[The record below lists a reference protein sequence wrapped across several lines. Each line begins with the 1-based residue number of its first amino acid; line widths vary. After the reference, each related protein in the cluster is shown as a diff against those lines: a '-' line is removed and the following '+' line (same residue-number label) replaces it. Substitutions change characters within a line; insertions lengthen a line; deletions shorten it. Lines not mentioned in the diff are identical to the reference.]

1 MALGC
6 AAALGPAAALVA
18 MPGAAVGLAT
28 TARHGLTS
36 LPAAAQGPISAA
48 LGRDEPTYHLTGFQ
62 AVNPAQRL
70 RAGFSRGGVT
80 VAAGAARLGITLSA
94 YGYASALRPL
104 GSVAP
109 LVSANRVSYAHG
121 SLTEWYVNGPFG
133 LEQGFDVAARPSTG
147 NGPLTLSLALSGN
160 LDVRLERGLLL
171 LRGRGVTLRYGGLL
185 ATDARGRMLHSWL
198 GLVRG
203 HVLIRVDDRGAA
215 YPLRIDPF
223 IQQAEL
229 TASDGAAED
238 KLGWSVAASD
248 DTIVVGAPLHK
259 VGSNVSQGAA
269 YVFVMPALG
278 WASATQSAELTASD
292 GAAGDALGFSVAV
305 SGDTIVVG
313 APGHTVDSDPGQG
326 TAYVFVMPA
335 SGWAGSLTKTAELAA
350 SNGAEGEELGGS
362 VAVSGDTIVVGAP
375 FQPVGSHAN
384 QGAAYVFVMPASGW
398 AGSLTQTAEL
408 TASDGA
414 EGDELGYSGGVSGD
428 TIVAGAPFQ
437 PVDSHANQGAAYVF
451 VMPTSRWANTTQTA
465 ELTASDGAAGNG
477 LGYSVGVSGDTIA
490 AGAPGHKVDSN
501 VGQGAAY
508 VFVMP
513 ALGWASATQTA
524 ELTASDGAADD
535 ELGYSVGVSDDTVL
549 AGAPFHRVAAN
560 AKQGAAYAFAMPT
573 SGWAGSLTQ
582 TAELAASDGAAEDKL
597 GWSVAASDDTV
608 LAGAPFHRVG
618 ANALQGTAYAFVAP
632 LPSIVIASPV
642 NGATY
647 TQGQT
652 VAAGY
657 ACSAPAG
664 VSVTACEGPIANGT
678 AINTA
683 ALGPHTF
690 TVNATDSEGL
700 SASQSASYAV
710 VAGPVVSGLSET
722 AKTWREGNALAH
734 ITAKKNNKKKLP
746 LGTTFSFSLNVPAS
760 VTFTFTEP
768 AGGRTVGET
777 CVTQTN
783 KNKSKRHCTRTVIV
797 GTLTF
802 FAHTGANKVR
812 FEGRISKHKKLEP
825 GSYALLITATA
836 SGKHS
841 TTGPLRFTIV
851 LS

>member
-1 MALGC
+1 MVLARPVLAAAQVGAAALGC
-6 AAALGPAAALVA
+6 AAALGSAAALVA

-48 LGRDEPTYHLTGFQ
+48 LGRDEPAYDLTGFQ

-80 VAAGAARLGITLSA
+80 VAAGGARLGMTLSA

-121 SLTEWYVNGPFG
+121 LLTEWYANGPFG

-147 NGPLTLSLALSGN
+147 NGPLTFSLALSGN

-198 GLVRG
+198 DLVRG

-278 WASATQSAELTASD
+278 WASATQTAELTASG

-313 APGHTVDSDPGQG
+313 APGHTVGSDPGQG
-326 TAYVFVMPA
+326 T
-335 SGWAGSLTKTAELAA
+335 
-350 SNGAEGEELGGS
+350 
-362 VAVSGDTIVVGAP
+362 
-375 FQPVGSHAN
+375 
-384 QGAAYVFVMPASGW
+384 AYVFVMPASGW

-408 TASDGA
+408 TASNGA
-414 EGDELGYSGGVSGD
+414 EGEELGGSVAVSGD
-428 TIVAGAPFQ
+428 TIVVGAPFQ

-465 ELTASDGAAGNG
+465 ELTASNGAAGNG
-477 LGYSVGVSGDTIA
+477 LGYSVGVSGDTIV

-513 ALGWASATQTA
+513 TLGWASATQTA

-549 AGAPFHRVAAN
+549 AGAPFHRVGAN

-582 TAELAASDGAAEDKL
+582 TAELAASDGATEDKL

-618 ANALQGTAYAFVAP
+618 ANALQGTTYAFVAP

-678 AINTA
+678 TINTA

-710 VAGPVVSGLSET
+710 VAGPVVSSLSET
-722 AKTWREGNALAH
+722 ARTWREGNALAH

-777 CVTQTN
+777 CVAQTN
-783 KNKSKRHCTRTVIV
+783 ENKSKRHCTRTVIV

-802 FAHTGANKVR
+802 SAHTGANKMR